1 MLAGTKQTWDIFP
14 IITESENEGGTKQ
27 ESDLEVEPVKL
38 KSNSISK
45 FTVFSEILSS
55 MHSLGNNWKFPNL
68 LSYFFSTM
76 GCDTEWFIYS
86 DEFQL
91 SAIHLIYRLNAEDTW
106 RPLIENNISKAV
118 GTS

>member
-68 LSYFFSTM
+68 LSYFFFYYGLWYWMVHLFWWVSTI
-76 GCDTEWFIYS
+76 CNPFDI
-86 DEFQL
+86 
-91 SAIHLIYRLNAEDTW
+91 
-106 RPLIENNISKAV
+106 
-118 GTS
+118 